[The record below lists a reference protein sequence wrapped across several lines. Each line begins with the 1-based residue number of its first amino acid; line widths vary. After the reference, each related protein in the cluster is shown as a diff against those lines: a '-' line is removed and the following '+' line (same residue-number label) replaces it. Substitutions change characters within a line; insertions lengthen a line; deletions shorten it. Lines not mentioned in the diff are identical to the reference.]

1 MLSQARSP
9 ADAESAPLDA
19 HPRGVSLLRFSPAL
33 LAVIAVFIDLR
44 HASDPDLWGHIKF
57 GEMLL
62 RTGHI
67 ELHNPYSYS
76 APNYP
81 WLHHEWLSE
90 VILAWLYGHTGAI
103 GLKLMKLGCAG
114 GIVVFIAL
122 AAAETGASV
131 IIQAMLLLPVALL
144 IAPMMQ
150 YRPQMFDFLFLSAI
164 LAMITRDR
172 TRGRGPLWIAIPI
185 LALWANLHGGFFLG
199 IGALG
204 IYAAVVAAEELRAT
218 GKLSCAIRLGA
229 ITALTAA
236 STAITFAIPYARQ
249 TWYAVWHSLTNP
261 MTRYAIADWRPLI
274 SALAGAIRH
283 EQPAAV
289 FYLGFAVLFFV
300 FAIAVIAIWPRAGYL
315 PLDAIALVMTAGA
328 FMAVR
333 NVAVGAIAI
342 APPLM
347 RHLATAKQAAAAGPA
362 QAARPRAA
370 PICPNWIFELLLG
383 AFALFFAAV
392 TGLFSNRLKVS
403 PPDPQGAMVF
413 MTEHG
418 LRGNILNN
426 FGWGLYLVWHAEPAS
441 KIFVDGRY
449 DLAYPPGVMRDYLTF
464 IRDRPGA
471 LAVLSKYP
479 HDFVL
484 ITPEDPAVQ
493 VMKRARGWTLIYRDA
508 DCLLYARK
516 HSAAAAI
523 PGVPVTGQ
531 APNPEYFP

>member
-1 MLSQARSP
+1 MFSQARSP
-9 ADAESAPLDA
+9 ADAEFAPRGA
-19 HPRGVSLLRFSPAL
+19 HPRRVSLFRFSPAL

-57 GEMLL
+57 GQMLL

-67 ELHNPYSYS
+67 DLHNPYSYS

-90 VILAWLYGHTGAI
+90 AILAWLYGHTGVI
-103 GLKLMKLGCAG
+103 GLKLMKLACAS
-114 GIVVFIAL
+114 GIVVFLAL

-131 IIQAMLLLPVALL
+131 IIQAMVLIPVAIL

-150 YRPQMFDFLFLSAI
+150 YRPQLFDFLFLSAI
-164 LAMITRDR
+164 LALITRDH
-172 TRGRGPLWIAIPI
+172 TRGRAALWIAIPI

-199 IGALG
+199 LAALG
-204 IYAAVVAAEELRAT
+204 IYTAVVASQQMQAS
-218 GKLSCAIRLGA
+218 GKLAHAIRLGT
-229 ITALTAA
+229 ITALAA
-236 STAITFAIPYARQ
+236 AATAITFAIPYARQ
-249 TWYAVWHSLTNP
+249 TWFAVWHSLTNP
-261 MTRYAIADWRPLI
+261 MTRYAIADWRPLL

-283 EQPAAV
+283 EQLASV
-289 FYLGFAVLFFV
+289 FYLGFSALFFV

-347 RHLATAKQAAAAGPA
+347 RHLAVARQTSAPA
-362 QAARPRAA
+362 AARPAGPLPPPMR
-370 PICPNWIFELLLG
+370 PNWIFELLLG
-383 AFALFFAAV
+383 AFAVYFAAI

-403 PPDPQGAMVF
+403 PPDPQGAVVF
-413 MTEHG
+413 MREHG
-418 LRGNILNN
+418 LHGNILNN
-426 FGWGLYLVWHAEPAS
+426 FGWGLYLVWHGEPAS

-484 ITPEDPAVQ
+484 ITPDDPAVR
-493 VMKRARGWTLIYRDA
+493 VMKRAPGWTLVYRDS
-508 DCLLYARK
+508 DCILYARK

-523 PGVPVTGQ
+523 PGVPVAGR
-531 APNPEYFP
+531 APDPEYFP